1 MHFLFR
7 LDKYHLALFVT
18 IIVSLTYNVIFWGSS
33 VDVPDSTLLVKLLT
47 IDNHTSPFINNE
59 ESTDVSDNSHDI
71 EQYSKIKKE
80 DGIYKIILEEG
91 DNLEQIFTELQID
104 KKKSHLI
111 TSAIGKIYKLTKLRA
126 GEEIQISFLTTQ
138 GQLIDKP
145 ENIEQLLIDTS
156 EAKIQ
161 INYSLDS
168 RQYHAKL
175 LPIVLENRITS
186 VGGKITNSFFHS
198 AQNSGLS
205 RSIAMDF
212 INIFSHQIDF
222 QRDLEFG
229 SKFKVVHE
237 YQTNDKGKKIKDG
250 RIMYASLQVKDR
262 NIEVYMHEFSDG
274 TFGYFNKDGSS
285 IKKALLRTPVKS
297 ATVSSGFGMR
307 KHPILGYSRM
317 HRGLDYAA
325 PRGTP
330 VIASGDGVIEIMK
343 YHSNYGRYVK
353 IKHNKKYSTLYA
365 HLDRFSSKFSAGS
378 RVRQGE
384 VIGYVGSTG
393 MSTGPHLHYEV
404 HVDGKQV
411 NPAKIAIIPKSLN
424 LEDQQLVAFKAK
436 QTEINKLLNE
446 NVALAEA
453 CTQLKK

>member
-1 MHFLFR
+1 
-7 LDKYHLALFVT
+7 
-18 IIVSLTYNVIFWGSS
+18 
-33 VDVPDSTLLVKLLT
+33 
-47 IDNHTSPFINNE
+47 
-59 ESTDVSDNSHDI
+59 
-71 EQYSKIKKE
+71 
-80 DGIYKIILEEG
+80 
-91 DNLEQIFTELQID
+91 
-104 KKKSHLI
+104 
-111 TSAIGKIYKLTKLRA
+111 
-126 GEEIQISFLTTQ
+126 
-138 GQLIDKP
+138 
-145 ENIEQLLIDTS
+145 
-156 EAKIQ
+156 
-161 INYSLDS
+161 
-168 RQYHAKL
+168 
-175 LPIVLENRITS
+175 
-186 VGGKITNSFFHS
+186 
-198 AQNSGLS
+198 
-205 RSIAMDF
+205 MDF

-237 YQTNDKGKKIKDG
+237 YQINDKGKKIKDG

-353 IKHNKKYSTLYA
+353 IRHNKKYSTLYA

-378 RVRQGE
+378 RVKQGE

-411 NPAKIAIIPKSLN
+411 NPAKITIIPKSLN

-453 CTQLKK
+453 YTQLKK